1 MLTQGFEKIKIIEQ
15 EDKICPNNTE
25 EVTFLVW
32 ISLVL
37 AAWQSLF
44 NCAVQRDTK
53 TFTEMYF
60 KPDDEVF
67 AQCLLCIKPCN

>member
-15 EDKICPNNTE
+15 EDKICPNSTD
-25 EVTFLVW
+25 EVTLLVW
-32 ISLVL
+32 ISPVL
-37 AAWQSLF
+37 STLQSLF

-53 TFTEMYF
+53 TFTEIYF

-67 AQCLLCIKPCN
+67 AQCLQCVKPCN